1 MFRLAGWKA
10 TALAASLS
18 VMLLAAVVSGIW
30 WHGRL
35 HERGLWQQRQAALVA
50 ERRVQGALIIGAV
63 EENARLRAERAALAT
78 ELEEAA
84 HADDNADRPAL
95 GPDSVR
101 RLNRR

>member
-1 MFRLAGWKA
+1 MLRLANWKQA
-10 TALAASLS
+10 ALVASLAL
-18 VMLLAAVVSGIW
+18 MLLASVVSSIW
-30 WHGRL
+30 WHGRF
-35 HERGLWQQRQAALVA
+35 HERGIWQARQAELVA

-78 ELEEAA
+78 ELEDAA
-84 HADDNADRPAL
+84 HADDDADRPAL